1 MAEMLVSKLNTSN
14 FDLSKKLNIDFYLQP
29 TLKVAKNLLGKIIVR
44 KIGKEILAGKIV
56 ETEAYIGENDPA
68 CHAFGGMTPRNKIMY
83 LLGGHAYVYFT
94 YGMHYCFNVVT
105 EREGFPSAVLIR
117 AVEPIEGID
126 LMRKFRK
133 TDDIYNLT
141 NGPAKFCQAF
151 KIDKS
156 LNGASLLGD
165 EIFII
170 ESSDNLNF
178 KIGRSSRIGIKS
190 GLDKKWRFFII
201 GNPFVSKPSKSNLK

>member
-1 MAEMLVSKLNTSN
+1 MLVSELNTSN
-14 FDLSKKLNIDFYLQP
+14 FDLSKKLNLDFYLQP

-44 KIGKEILAGKIV
+44 KIGKNILAGKIV

-83 LLGGHAYVYFT
+83 LQGGHAYVYFT

-117 AVEPIEGID
+117 AVEPIEGIE
-126 LMRKFRK
+126 LMKKFRQTK
-133 TDDIYNLT
+133 DIYNLT

-170 ESSDNLNF
+170 ESNDNLNF

-201 GNPFVSKPSKSNLK
+201 GNPFVSKLVK